1 MKKRIDTTKE
11 MRQKAMKV
19 FHVTE
24 QTVFNAICFGSKR
37 GDTDKAK
44 RIRSYIVQNGG
55 AVRMWISLA
64 DSGAGL
70 GREEG

>member
-24 QTVFNAICFGSKR
+24 QTVFNAICFDSKR
-37 GDTDKAK
+37 GRHRQGEAHPQLHPAERRHRD
-44 RIRSYIVQNGG
+44 GG
-55 AVRMWISLA
+55 TARGG
-64 DSGAGL
+64 DHP
-70 GREEG
+70 